1 MKLFQVILGAWLLTG
16 GHVVLGEDLLEVVP
30 RSDGVLPQAKE
41 PVVCRLVNHDGQIIC
56 HHIFAFACGPHGDFV
71 EC

>member
-30 RSDGVLPQAKE
+30 RLDGVLS
-41 PVVCRLVNHDGQIIC
+41 
-56 HHIFAFACGPHGDFV
+56 
-71 EC
+71 